1 MTQPG
6 EAQPGDEQP
15 GDEQPGEPAVT
26 ILADAGALADAAAER
41 VVNALIG
48 AIERRGRADLATT
61 GGSTPAALYLRLTS
75 ARLRQRVP
83 WQHVH
88 LWWGDERYVPR
99 DHPLS
104 NVFAVDEIL
113 LDEIH
118 GVPIPLDQVH
128 PWPTARAIAKDLGPD
143 WCAGAYAAEAAA
155 HVPRDNSGMPRFDLV
170 LLGIGPDGHLLSV
183 FPGSRAIGSA
193 EVALAIPA
201 PTHIEPHL
209 PRVTFNPA
217 ILDATSAILAMVGGA
232 AKAEVL
238 ARILDGPRVDP
249 ATPDGLPAQLA
260 RRASATWLVD
270 AAAGARLRPR

>member
-1 MTQPG
+1 VAGQLEPG
-6 EAQPGDEQP
+6 L
-15 GDEQPGEPAVT
+15 GEPSVVVFADLDT
-26 ILADAGALADAAAER
+26 LADDAAQRIADG
-41 VVNALIG
+41 LI
-48 AIERRGRADLATT
+48 AAVAQRGRADLATT
-61 GGSTPAALYLRLTS
+61 GGSTPAALYIRLTS
-75 ARLRQRVP
+75 EPLRSQVP
-83 WQHVH
+83 WRDVH
-88 LWWGDERYVPR
+88 LWWGDDRYVPR

-128 PWPTARAIAKDLGPD
+128 PWPADRAIADDLGPD
-143 WCAGAYAAEAAA
+143 WCAAAYAAEAAGHA
-155 HVPRDNSGMPRFDLV
+155 PHGDSGMPRFDLV

-193 EVALAIPA
+193 DVALAIPA

-217 ILDATSAILAMVGGA
+217 ILDATSAILAMVSGA

-260 RRASATWLVD
+260 RRASAAWLVD
-270 AAAGARLRPR
+270 TAAGARLRSR